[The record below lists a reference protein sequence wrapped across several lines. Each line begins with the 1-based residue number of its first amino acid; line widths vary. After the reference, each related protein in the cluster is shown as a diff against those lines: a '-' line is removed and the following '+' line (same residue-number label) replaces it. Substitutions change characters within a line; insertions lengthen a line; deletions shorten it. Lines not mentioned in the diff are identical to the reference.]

1 MENLATITAVPR
13 KAYRMAPAP
22 LPPGPKGHL
31 LVGNLLGYARDPLGF
46 MARCSRDYGDVV
58 RLRMAGLPL
67 YLLGHPDH
75 AEYVLVK
82 HNRNFV
88 KSRYFRRELSFLGQ
102 GLLTGEGELWR
113 RQRRLAQPAFHR
125 RRVGAYG
132 EAMVS
137 HAERML
143 ATWRDGEVRD
153 VHREMRHLTLGIV
166 ADVLFGADRE
176 KADEVAEILEWLD
189 EHTNQ
194 LEEQGSAM
202 VARFFLGNLPTPANL
217 RFRKGIGRLDEVI
230 YGLIDERRAS
240 GEDTGDLLSML
251 LRFRDEADVPMGD
264 RQLRDEVLT
273 LLLAGHETTA
283 LALSWTWYLLS
294 KHPEVEARL
303 LEELQEVLGDR
314 APTVADLSRLSY
326 AEMVI
331 KESMRLYPP
340 AWGISRE
347 TIDECEIG
355 GCRVPAGTQ
364 VLIVLW
370 AMHRDPRYFQNPEAF
385 DPARWEGGLAKWLPK
400 YAYLPFGAGPRVCI
414 GNAFAMT
421 EAVLLLATIA
431 KGFRLEMVPER
442 RVVPQPT
449 TTLRPREGIR
459 MLLSSR
465 HPSARPALEQ
475 GA

>member
-1 MENLATITAVPR
+1 
-13 KAYRMAPAP
+13 
-22 LPPGPKGHL
+22 
-31 LVGNLLGYARDPLGF
+31 LVGNLLDYARDPLGF
-46 MARCSRDYGDVV
+46 MVRCSSDYGDVV
-58 RLRMAGLPL
+58 GLRMAGLRL
-67 YLLGHPDH
+67 YLLSHPDH
-75 AEYVLVK
+75 AEYVLVRN
-82 HNRNFV
+82 HRNFI

-102 GLLTGEGELWR
+102 GLLTSEGELWR

-125 RRVGAYG
+125 KRVGAYG

-137 HAERML
+137 HAQRML
-143 ATWRDGEVRD
+143 ATWRDGEVRE
-153 VHREMRHLTLGIV
+153 VHQEMRRLTLGIV
-166 ADVLFGADRE
+166 ADVLFGADRG
-176 KADEVAEILEWLD
+176 KADEVREILEWLD
-189 EHTNQ
+189 KHANR

-217 RFRKGIGRLDEVI
+217 RFRNGIERLDEVI
-230 YGLIDERRAS
+230 HGLIDERREE

-251 LRFRDEADVPMGD
+251 LRFRDEVGATMSDK
-264 RQLRDEVLT
+264 QLRDEVLT

-283 LALSWTWYLLS
+283 LALAWTWYLLS
-294 KHPEVEARL
+294 LHPEVEARL

-314 APTVADLSRLSY
+314 TPMVTDLPRLSY

-347 TIDECEIG
+347 AVEECEIG
-355 GCRVPAGTQ
+355 GYRVPAGTQ

-370 AMHRDPRYFQNPEAF
+370 AMHRDPRYFQHPETF
-385 DPARWEGGLAKWLPK
+385 DPCRWEASLAKRVPK
-400 YAYLPFGAGPRVCI
+400 YAYLPFGSGPRVCI

-421 EAVLLLATIA
+421 EAILLLAMIA
-431 KGFRLEMVPER
+431 KGFRLELLPEQR

-459 MLLSSR
+459 MMLTSR
-465 HPSARPALEQ
+465 HPSATPALEQ